1 MALKARTRL
10 QFDAVTASLIIVA
23 LIIIIVF
30 IGIII
35 SLLMSSGG
43 GVAFQAAAPSGIDR
57 LGKFIGAGLA
67 IGLAAIGAGLGIGIA
82 GASGLSAM
90 AEKPELFGRV
100 FLIIVLAEG
109 LGIYGL
115 IVSILLILLG
125 G

>member
-1 MALKARTRL
+1 MALKAQTRM
-10 QFDAVTASLIIVA
+10 QFDAVTASLIFAA
-23 LIIIIVF
+23 LIIVF

-43 GVAFQAAAPSGIDR
+43 GVAFQAAAPSGIDK

-67 IGLAAIGAGLGIGIA
+67 IGLAAIGAGLAIGIA

>member
-1 MALKARTRL
+1 MALKAQTRM
-10 QFDAVTASLIIVA
+10 QFDAVTASLIFAA
-23 LIIIIVF
+23 LIIVF

-35 SLLMSSGG
+35 SSLMISGGG

-67 IGLAAIGAGLGIGIA
+67 IGLAAIGAGLAIGIA
-82 GASGLSAM
+82 GASGFSAM

>member
-1 MALKARTRL
+1 MALKAQTRM
-10 QFDAVTASLIIVA
+10 QFDAVTASLIFAA

-43 GVAFQAAAPSGIDR
+43 GVAFQAAAPSGIDK

-67 IGLAAIGAGLGIGIA
+67 IGLAAIGAGLAIGIA